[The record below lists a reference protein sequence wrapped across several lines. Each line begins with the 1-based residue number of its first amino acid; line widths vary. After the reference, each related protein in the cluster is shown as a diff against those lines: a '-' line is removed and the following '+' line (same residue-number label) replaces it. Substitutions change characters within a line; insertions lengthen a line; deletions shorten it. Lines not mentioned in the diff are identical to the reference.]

1 MRKQYVLILLV
12 GFVAIIIGGSLFAIT
27 SLSSSRRFVSTDNA
41 QVVADLV
48 QVGSMNAGRIR
59 VLNVDVGSAV
69 VEGQVI
75 AIVELPTEVSKSG
88 TTDTAKIGFLEV
100 QDLQVDLLAPRS
112 GIIAARWVKKGDIV
126 PTGQRIVT
134 LMDPRQVWV
143 EANIEEDKISRVRP
157 GQTVEVKIDSLG
169 RTLTGRVDT
178 ISPVTSV
185 TLGVTAT
192 GSPPANLKSVDRVI
206 PIKIILDA
214 NQPDIIPG
222 VSAEIKIRTH

>member
-27 SLSSSRRFVSTDNA
+27 SLSSSRRFISTDNA

-178 ISPVTSV
+178 ISPVTTA

-222 VSAEIKIRTH
+222 VSAEIKIRTP

>member
-12 GFVAIIIGGSLFAIT
+12 GFVAIIVGGSLFAIT

-48 QVGSMNAGRIR
+48 QVGSMNAGRMR

-75 AIVELPTEVSKSG
+75 AIVELPTEISKSG

-100 QDLQVDLLAPRS
+100 QDLQVDVLAPRS
-112 GIIAARWVKKGDIV
+112 GIIAARWVKKDDIL
-126 PTGQRIVT
+126 PAGQRIVT

-143 EANIEEDKISRVRP
+143 EANIDEDKISRVEP
-157 GQTVEVKIDSLG
+157 GQIVEVKIDSIS
-169 RTLTGRVDT
+169 RTLIGRVDT
-178 ISPVTSV
+178 VSPVTTA
-185 TLGVTAT
+185 TLGGTTA
-192 GSPPANLKSVDRVI
+192 GSPPANLKSADRVI
-206 PIKIILDA
+206 PITIILDA

-222 VSAEIKIRTH
+222 VSAQIKIRTP

>member
-12 GFVAIIIGGSLFAIT
+12 GFVAIIVGGSLFAIT

-69 VEGQVI
+69 VEGQVV

-100 QDLQVDLLAPRS
+100 QDLQVDVLAPRS

-157 GQTVEVKIDSLG
+157 GQTVEVKIDSLR

-178 ISPVTSV
+178 ISPVTTA

>member
-41 QVVADLV
+41 HVVADLV
-48 QVGSMNAGRIR
+48 QVGTMNAGRIR

-100 QDLQVDLLAPRS
+100 QDLQVDVLAPRS

-157 GQTVEVKIDSLG
+157 GQTVEVKIDSLR

-178 ISPVTSV
+178 ISSV
-185 TLGVTAT
+185 TTATLSVTAT

>member
-12 GFVAIIIGGSLFAIT
+12 GFIAIIVGGSLFAIT

-100 QDLQVDLLAPRS
+100 QDLQVDVLAPRS

-157 GQTVEVKIDSLG
+157 GQTVEVKIDSLR

-178 ISPVTSV
+178 ISPVTTA

>member
-12 GFVAIIIGGSLFAIT
+12 GFVAIIVGGSLFAIT

-100 QDLQVDLLAPRS
+100 QDLQVDVLAPRS

-157 GQTVEVKIDSLG
+157 GQTVEVKIDSLR

-178 ISPVTSV
+178 ISPVTTA

-214 NQPDIIPG
+214 NQPDLIPG

>member
-12 GFVAIIIGGSLFAIT
+12 GFVAIIVGGSLFAIT

-100 QDLQVDLLAPRS
+100 QDLQVDVLAPRS

-143 EANIEEDKISRVRP
+143 EANIEEDKISRIRP
-157 GQTVEVKIDSLG
+157 GQTVEVKIDSLR

-178 ISPVTSV
+178 ISPVTTA

>member
-27 SLSSSRRFVSTDNA
+27 SLNSSRRFVSTDNA

-100 QDLQVDLLAPRS
+100 QDLQVDVLAPRS

-143 EANIEEDKISRVRP
+143 EANIEEDKISRVRL
-157 GQTVEVKIDSLG
+157 GQTVEVKIDSLR

-178 ISPVTSV
+178 ISPVTTA

>member
-12 GFVAIIIGGSLFAIT
+12 GFVAIIVGGSLFAIT

-100 QDLQVDLLAPRS
+100 QDLQVDVLAPRS

-157 GQTVEVKIDSLG
+157 GQTVEVKIDSLR

-178 ISPVTSV
+178 ISPVTTA

>member
-12 GFVAIIIGGSLFAIT
+12 GFVAIIVGGSLFAIT

-69 VEGQVI
+69 VEGQVV

-100 QDLQVDLLAPRS
+100 QDLQVDVLAPRS

-134 LMDPRQVWV
+134 LMDPMQVWV

-157 GQTVEVKIDSLG
+157 GQTVEVKIDSLR

-178 ISPVTSV
+178 ISPVTTA

>member
-12 GFVAIIIGGSLFAIT
+12 GFVAIIVGGSLFAIT

-100 QDLQVDLLAPRS
+100 QDLQVDVLAPRS

-157 GQTVEVKIDSLG
+157 GQTVEVKIDSLR

-178 ISPVTSV
+178 ISPVTTA
-185 TLGVTAT
+185 TLSVTAT

>member
-12 GFVAIIIGGSLFAIT
+12 GFVAIIVGGSLFAIT

-59 VLNVDVGSAV
+59 VLNVGVGSAV

-100 QDLQVDLLAPRS
+100 QDLQVDVLAPRS

-157 GQTVEVKIDSLG
+157 GQTVEVKIDSLR

-178 ISPVTSV
+178 ISPVTTA

>member
-12 GFVAIIIGGSLFAIT
+12 GFVAIIVGGSLFAIT

-48 QVGSMNAGRIR
+48 QVGSMHAGRMR

-75 AIVELPTEVSKSG
+75 AIIELPTEISKSG

-100 QDLQVDLLAPRS
+100 QDLQVDVLAPRS
-112 GIIAARWVKKGDIV
+112 GIIAARWVKKDDIL
-126 PTGQRIVT
+126 PAGQRIVT

-143 EANIEEDKISRVRP
+143 EANIDEDKISRVEP
-157 GQTVEVKIDSLG
+157 GQIVEVKIDSIS
-169 RTLTGRVDT
+169 RTLIGRVDT
-178 ISPVTSV
+178 VSPVT
-185 TLGVTAT
+185 TAT
-192 GSPPANLKSVDRVI
+192 LDGTTAGSPPANLKSADRVI
-206 PIKIILDA
+206 PITIILDA

-222 VSAEIKIRTH
+222 VSAQIKIRTP

>member
-178 ISPVTSV
+178 ISPVTTA
-185 TLGVTAT
+185 TLGVTDT

-222 VSAEIKIRTH
+222 VSAEIKIRTP

>member
-12 GFVAIIIGGSLFAIT
+12 GFVAIIVGGSLFAIT

-100 QDLQVDLLAPRS
+100 QDLQVDVLAPRS

-134 LMDPRQVWV
+134 LMDPMQVWV

-157 GQTVEVKIDSLG
+157 GQTVEVKIDSLR

-178 ISPVTSV
+178 ISPVTTA

>member
-41 QVVADLV
+41 HVVADLV
-48 QVGSMNAGRIR
+48 QVGTMNAGRIR

-100 QDLQVDLLAPRS
+100 QDLQVDVLAPRS
-112 GIIAARWVKKGDIV
+112 GIIAARWVKKDDIV

-134 LMDPRQVWV
+134 LMDPRQVWI
-143 EANIEEDKISRVRP
+143 EANIDEDKISRVQP

-178 ISPVTSV
+178 VSPVTTA
-185 TLGVTAT
+185 TLGAT
-192 GSPPANLKSVDRVI
+192 TDGSPPANLKSVNRVI
-206 PIKIILDA
+206 TIKIILDA
-214 NQPDIIPG
+214 NQPAIIPG
-222 VSAEIKIRTH
+222 VSAEIKIRIP

>member
-27 SLSSSRRFVSTDNA
+27 SLSSSRRFISTDNA

-178 ISPVTSV
+178 ISPVTTV

-222 VSAEIKIRTH
+222 VSAEIKIRTP